1 MRVLLALAAAVLA
14 AGAGPAS
21 AAISQFPT
29 SVFQSAAGSG
39 PNNLLGN
46 TPATTTLFNRGATPL
61 GLGFANP
68 IQTNAIIGERLT
80 LDVTTVSASTTYVFV
95 RLGRLVGGVFTSA
108 NAAGTT
114 TPLGAAT
121 MNLYAPVTGTGLLTL
136 LLDPFETSCAA
147 LGGCNAL
154 IIGNSTFSA
163 AGSSFR
169 LSVLTGATP
178 EPGAWALMM
187 MGFGAVAWRMKARRR
202 RTGAAFTAA

>member
-1 MRVLLALAAAVLA
+1 MRALLALAAAAFA
-14 AGAGPAS
+14 AGLAPAS
-21 AAISQFPT
+21 AEVSQFPT

-68 IQTNAIIGERLT
+68 LQTNAIIGERIT
-80 LDVTTVSASTTYVFV
+80 IDVTTVSASTTYVFV

-114 TPLGAAT
+114 TPLGGAT
-121 MNLYAPVTGTGLLTL
+121 TNLYALVTGTGPLTL
-136 LLDPFETSCAA
+136 LLDPFEASCAA

-169 LSVLTGATP
+169 LSVLTGSTP

-187 MGFGAVAWRMKARRR
+187 LGFGAVAWRMKAARRGR
-202 RTGAAFTAA
+202 GVVTAA

>member
-1 MRVLLALAAAVLA
+1 MRYLLAAAAVLA
-14 AGAGPAS
+14 LGFSPAS
-21 AAISQFPT
+21 AAVTQFPT
-29 SVFQSAAGSG
+29 SVFQSAPGSG

-61 GLGFANP
+61 GLGFASP

-80 LDVTTVSASTTYVFV
+80 LSVTTVSASTTYVFV
-95 RLGRLVGGVFTSA
+95 RLGRLAAGVFTSA
-108 NAAGTT
+108 NATGTT
-114 TPLGAAT
+114 TPVGGAT
-121 MNLYAPVTGTGLLTL
+121 TNLYAQVTGAGPLTL
-136 LLDPFETSCAA
+136 LLDPFQTSCAA

-178 EPGAWALMM
+178 EPAAWALLM
-187 MGFGAVAWRMKARRR
+187 MGFGAVAWRMKTARRAMLER
-202 RTGAAFTAA
+202 RLLA